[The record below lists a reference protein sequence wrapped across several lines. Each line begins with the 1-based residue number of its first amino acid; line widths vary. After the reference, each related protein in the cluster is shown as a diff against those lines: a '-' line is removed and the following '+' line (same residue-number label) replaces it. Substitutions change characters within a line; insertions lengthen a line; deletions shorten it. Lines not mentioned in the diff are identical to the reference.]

1 MGVIGT
7 TAANADSDKVGARID
22 GVTPG
27 GPAAKAGLKAGDIIA
42 KFNGTSLAGV
52 RAEDEDESGPG
63 MKLIELA
70 HDLDTGDTVQ
80 VEYRRGGD
88 TRKATLVAEEVSYS
102 SEFRMPPTPELV
114 FPHGNMMIEPGMGGG
129 GLGSCFGEGCG
140 ALNLFGLTPVLASNF
155 G

>member
-1 MGVIGT
+1 GEM
-7 TAANADSDKVGARID
+7 GARID

-27 GPAAKAGLKAGDIIA
+27 GPAAKAGLTAGDIIA

-129 GLGSCFGEGCG
+129 GWGVGWGGDCAAGRAV
-140 ALNLFGLTPVLASNF
+140 ALHALVGRE
-155 G
+155 